1 MKIIKESINNKSNK
15 FILDESLFKPLTED
29 LSYYQDRVSDLLS
42 SELVDTVEATDFN
55 GNEAFKLTANDGKV
69 LYLVPST
76 LSQVDV
82 YDNQGNVLD
91 TNVFWRYIID
101 EFVQT
106 EEAGFVYQLVGG
118 DCAGT
123 YTIDE
128 LKNLPCFDGKYTA
141 DQSEIRNNG
150 GFTHRKELDNQPEL
164 NGYLGPMFNGW
175 GKNHNVILRY
185 ETQEVYDALS
195 ESYLTEDESTNMDDK
210 AKIAKEK
217 SANQGR
223 DSDEATEARFQQLV
237 AKLDKIKDYTQFV
250 KALKQLNG
258 KQKALFIKEFGRT
271 SDSIKPS
278 VQSVGVKTTQLFPT
292 QSEIDWKK
300 SLSRGLAQDCSNF
313 FKSPVTLGMPV
324 LTYNNKY
331 ILDGHHRWSQVAMF
345 NPEGEVA
352 CINFSYPQGTVVDVL
367 KDTQAAT
374 LATLGKVPEGSA
386 GTNLFTVSE
395 EELRS
400 YISANI
406 SDDCWQSI
414 VNAGKA
420 KDKEG
425 VINYIVGNAMK
436 LNKPA
441 AGAPDRTEMPQT
453 TTNVINRFKQGITDM
468 SKYSGRSEFT
478 QKAQPKKAAN
488 EAFTNKIGLNEAATV
503 ETFSQWFDKNQYH
516 PDSKYYPF
524 DNYVQTFENAEVLR
538 NATAEDIRDNAHQFY
553 DIYDVD
559 SIDREYAFQFASK
572 KLGMNYDDFYR
583 AWLNKKPISV
593 KNESVEDELYTKEQV
608 EQDLKSITNNF
619 TEKEGE
625 LKCGFEEE
633 KNFGVE
639 ILKQHYKIVEV
650 SGDDRREGA
659 WYHISYAEPKNLK
672 EGFSSNIDLD
682 RIIIDV
688 ANLLDEEELG
698 DNWIEVFPAREVSP
712 YKILLEITGA
722 DETTRKAFI
731 YSKPSDSTKVCFGF
745 RNGSE
750 GCFTSAKEIARFIAG
765 EYGLNLNESK
775 SIRESSDSNGIN
787 LGDTVRVKV
796 ANNRIGTV
804 TKLIGNDLIEVEFEA
819 EGRYPARNDRYY
831 TSDVELL
838 DNDLTICP
846 NCGGTRFNDNTG
858 FCIDCGYDE
867 RSYGDL
873 DESKINE
880 ADYSSYQVEFD
891 SYNDG
896 RAAEDVKNKEIFDKI
911 KRDWIEDYKSYVNK
925 YKKYGLYDFNNS
937 DIYSDELKLKSN
949 FDKYSQDKY
958 SPEDFIKII
967 ENIPYDKHGFDK
979 SIDEL
984 RRFPEICAFGI
995 NHYISSETIKE
1006 IVPDYN
1012 EFFNHRSIV
1021 KNHYEQALRSIVN
1034 KWPDQVGF
1042 AGSKLKNGVS
1052 FDNYYSASGVF
1063 VRYLQQ
1069 AYKDT
1074 SNILKNYGY
1083 KIYKVPENARSVSNY
1098 EEVSF
1103 SFAVKNID
1111 KSDVQKIKDILAPEG
1126 IEVID
1131 ATPTQTTYDRLR
1143 TGKPKMSGDKY
1154 ESVRFS
1160 VWMPDLMNKGLR
1172 PEYHGKVARL
1182 SIL

>member
-1 MKIIKESINNKSNK
+1 MKIIKESINSKSNK
-15 FILDESLFKPLTED
+15 LILDESLFKPLMED
-29 LSYYQDRVSDLLS
+29 LSYYQDKVSDLLS
-42 SELVDTVEATDFN
+42 SNLVDTVEATDFN

-91 TNVFWRYIID
+91 TNVFWRHIVD
-101 EFVQT
+101 EFIQT

-128 LKNLPCFDGKYTA
+128 LKTLPCFDGKYSA
-141 DQSEIRNNG
+141 DQSDIRNNG

-195 ESYLTEDESTNMDDK
+195 ESRLTEDEPGKIDDK
-210 AKIAKEK
+210 AKVAKEK
-217 SANQGR
+217 SDDQGR

-278 VQSVGVKTTQLFPT
+278 VQSVGINTTQLFPT

-300 SLSRGLAQDCSNF
+300 SLSRGLAQNCSNF

-324 LTYNNKY
+324 LTYNKKY

-400 YISANI
+400 YISENI

-488 EAFTNKIGLNEAATV
+488 E
-503 ETFSQWFDKNQYH
+503 
-516 PDSKYYPF
+516 
-524 DNYVQTFENAEVLR
+524 
-538 NATAEDIRDNAHQFY
+538 
-553 DIYDVD
+553 
-559 SIDREYAFQFASK
+559 
-572 KLGMNYDDFYR
+572 
-583 AWLNKKPISV
+583 
-593 KNESVEDELYTKEQV
+593 SVEDEPYTKEQV
-608 EQDLKSITNNF
+608 EQDLRSITNNF

-633 KNFGVE
+633 KDFGVE

-672 EGFSSNIDLD
+672 EAFSSNIDLD
-682 RIIIDV
+682 KVVIDV
-688 ANLLDEEELG
+688 ANLLDEKELG
-698 DNWIEVFPAREVSP
+698 DNWIEVFPFHNVSP
-712 YKILLEITGA
+712 NKILLEITGA
-722 DETTRKAFI
+722 DETARKAFI

-750 GCFTSAKEIARFIAG
+750 GCFTSAEEIARFIAG
-765 EYGLNLNESK
+765 EYGLTLNEGLLDVIGGAIGANIVNNLTEETEENDEAFKKEVIDWLSDHGQAWEDATDFFG
-775 SIRESSDSNGIN
+775 SNDLLDIDLDAIISWISEHDLLCDDFIRRFDSDSLEESFDDNACLEKTGYHIYELKDKAVEVSGVDIEDGSFGVKDIICSGNTCKVIGSLVDDANYYAEYDVEFEIDKKMNTDEGLITGALIGGAATAVGNAIFDEGMNSNSIN
-787 LGDTVRVKV
+787 LGDTVRVRV
-796 ANNRIGTV
+796 AHNRIGIV
-804 TKLIGNDLIEVEFEA
+804 TKLIGNDLVEVEFEA

-831 TSDVELL
+831 ISDVELL
-838 DNDLTICP
+838 DNELTICP
-846 NCGGTRFNDNTG
+846 NCGGNRFNDNKG

-867 RSYGDL
+867 KSYGDL
-873 DESKINE
+873 DESKSIKETYGFLLTRRGQKAKSLLDDCWDDTGVITLRTYIKNLRNAISTQPYNYLTKNKINSMKNDLVNHE
-880 ADYSSYQVEFD
+880 LDLKWLEDYMKETDWESHRDEFVSIVSESIKESSYKKGDRVELDNGMTGTVTKDFD
-891 SYNDG
+891 
-896 RAAEDVKNKEIFDKI
+896 
-911 KRDWIEDYKSYVNK
+911 W
-925 YKKYGLYDFNNS
+925 
-937 DIYSDELKLKSN
+937 
-949 FDKYSQDKY
+949 
-958 SPEDFIKII
+958 
-967 ENIPYDKHGFDK
+967 EN
-979 SIDEL
+979 E
-984 RRFPEICAFGI
+984 
-995 NHYISSETIKE
+995 
-1006 IVPDYN
+1006 
-1012 EFFNHRSIV
+1012 
-1021 KNHYEQALRSIVN
+1021 
-1034 KWPDQVGF
+1034 DQVSVEIDGT
-1042 AGSKLKNGVS
+1042 GEMRYPRSELLK
-1052 FDNYYSASGVF
+1052 D
-1063 VRYLQQ
+1063 
-1069 AYKDT
+1069 
-1074 SNILKNYGY
+1074 
-1083 KIYKVPENARSVSNY
+1083 
-1098 EEVSF
+1098 
-1103 SFAVKNID
+1103 
-1111 KSDVQKIKDILAPEG
+1111 
-1126 IEVID
+1126 
-1131 ATPTQTTYDRLR
+1131 LR
-1143 TGKPKMSGDKY
+1143 
-1154 ESVRFS
+1154 
-1160 VWMPDLMNKGLR
+1160 
-1172 PEYHGKVARL
+1172 
-1182 SIL
+1182 

>member
-1 MKIIKESINNKSNK
+1 MKIIKESINSKSNK
-15 FILDESLFKPLTED
+15 LILDEGLFNPLVED
-29 LSYYQDRVSDLLS
+29 LSYYQDKVANLLS
-42 SELVDTVEATDFN
+42 SDLVDIVEATDFN
-55 GNEAFKLTANDGKV
+55 GKEAFKLTANDGKV

-82 YDNQGNVLD
+82 YNNQGNVLD
-91 TNVFWRYIID
+91 TNVFWRYIVD
-101 EFVQT
+101 EFIQT
-106 EEAGFVYQLVGG
+106 EEAGFIYELVGG

-128 LKNLPCFDGKYTA
+128 LKNLPCFDGKYSA
-141 DQSEIRNNG
+141 DQSEMRNNG

-164 NGYLGPMFNGW
+164 NGYLGPMFDGW
-175 GKNHNVILRY
+175 DKNHNVILRY
-185 ETQEVYDALS
+185 ETQEVYDRLS
-195 ESYLTEDESTNMDDK
+195 ENFHSTES
-210 AKIAKEK
+210 
-217 SANQGR
+217 S
-223 DSDEATEARFQQLV
+223 
-237 AKLDKIKDYTQFV
+237 
-250 KALKQLNG
+250 
-258 KQKALFIKEFGRT
+258 
-271 SDSIKPS
+271 
-278 VQSVGVKTTQLFPT
+278 
-292 QSEIDWKK
+292 
-300 SLSRGLAQDCSNF
+300 
-313 FKSPVTLGMPV
+313 
-324 LTYNNKY
+324 
-331 ILDGHHRWSQVAMF
+331 
-345 NPEGEVA
+345 
-352 CINFSYPQGTVVDVL
+352 
-367 KDTQAAT
+367 
-374 LATLGKVPEGSA
+374 
-386 GTNLFTVSE
+386 
-395 EELRS
+395 
-400 YISANI
+400 
-406 SDDCWQSI
+406 
-414 VNAGKA
+414 
-420 KDKEG
+420 
-425 VINYIVGNAMK
+425 
-436 LNKPA
+436 
-441 AGAPDRTEMPQT
+441 
-453 TTNVINRFKQGITDM
+453 
-468 SKYSGRSEFT
+468 
-478 QKAQPKKAAN
+478 
-488 EAFTNKIGLNEAATV
+488 LNEGAAA
-503 ETFSQWFDKNQYH
+503 ETFSQWFDKNRYH
-516 PDSKYYPF
+516 RDSKYYPF
-524 DNYVQTFENAEVLR
+524 DNYVQTFKNAEVLR

-559 SIDREYAFQFASK
+559 SADREKAFQFASE
-572 KLGMNYDDFYR
+572 KLGMDYDDFYN
-583 AWLNKKPISV
+583 AWLKEKPINV
-593 KNESVEDELYTKEQV
+593 KNESVEDEPYTKEQV

-639 ILKQHYKIVEV
+639 ILKQHYKVVEV

-682 RIIIDV
+682 KVVIGV

-731 YSKPSDSTKVCFGF
+731 YSKPSDNTKVCFGF

-750 GCFTSAKEIARFIAG
+750 GCFTSVEEIARFIAG
-765 EYGLNLNESK
+765 EYGLSLNEG
-775 SIRESSDSNGIN
+775 ILDAVGGAIGANIVNNLTEDQTDEGLITGALTGAATTAIGNAIFGEDMNSNSIN

-796 ANNRIGTV
+796 AHNRIGTV

-831 TSDVELL
+831 ISDVELL

-867 RSYGDL
+867 KAYGDL

-1012 EFFNHRSIV
+1012 EFFDHRSTV
-1021 KNHYEQALRSIVN
+1021 KDHYEQALRSIVN
-1034 KWPDQVGF
+1034 KWPDQIGF

-1052 FDNYYSASGVF
+1052 FDNYYSAAGVF

-1143 TGKPKMSGDKY
+1143 TGKPEMSGDKY
-1154 ESVRFS
+1154 KSVRFS

-1172 PEYHGKVARL
+1172 PEYHGKAARL